1 MGNCNVDLKVVD
13 LLREFKEF
21 KQQKQ
26 LEALKALSESF
37 KVYFSACL
45 SLLNPGFLYHLVC
58 LTCNVSLS
66 LL

>member
-45 SLLNPGFLYHLVC
+45 SLKHSEPRFL
-58 LTCNVSLS
+58 VSFGLFDV
-66 LL
+66 